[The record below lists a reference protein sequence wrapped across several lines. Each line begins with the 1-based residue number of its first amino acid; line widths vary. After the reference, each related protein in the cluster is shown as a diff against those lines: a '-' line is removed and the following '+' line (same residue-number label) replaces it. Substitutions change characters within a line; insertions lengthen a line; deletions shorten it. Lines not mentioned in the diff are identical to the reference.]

1 MSETPSVKKKGL
13 QPKDLINIGI
23 FTALYFIIIMAVA
36 MLGYVPIFIPLLSV
50 ICPLIGGIPYMLYI
64 TKVRHFGMVF
74 IMGTILGL
82 LMGLG
87 GMGVYAFITGPVC
100 GLLADLVLRSGNYN
114 SAGRAIISH
123 GVLSVWLIG
132 NYIPIVMNRASYF
145 AGIASGYGQNM
156 PTPSPATF
164 LTGAFYL
171 SLLLHVSQGVSEL
184 SSARNS
190 STSTLSEPASHN
202 EKGAVPL
209 NCR

>member
-100 GLLADLVLRSGNYN
+100 GLLADLVLNFTRSPERMVDRQLY
-114 SAGRAIISH
+114 SH
-123 GVLSVWLIG
+123 RHESRELLRRYRLWL
-132 NYIPIVMNRASYF
+132 RT
-145 AGIASGYGQNM
+145 GICQR
-156 PTPSPATF
+156 
-164 LTGAFYL
+164 
-171 SLLLHVSQGVSEL
+171 SLQLHS
-184 SSARNS
+184 
-190 STSTLSEPASHN
+190 
-202 EKGAVPL
+202 
-209 NCR
+209 

>member
-145 AGIASGYGQNM
+145 AGIASGYGQEYANALSSYI
-156 PTPSPATF
+156 PDW
-164 LTGAFYL
+164 
-171 SLLLHVSQGVSEL
+171 SLLPLALAAFIAGCI
-184 SSARNS
+184 
-190 STSTLSEPASHN
+190 
-202 EKGAVPL
+202 GAVIGKKL
-209 NCR
+209 LHQHFERAGIA

>member
-36 MLGYVPIFIPLLSV
+36 MLGYVHIFIPLLSV

-132 NYIPIVMNRASYF
+132 NYIPIVMNRTSYF
-145 AGIASGYGQNM
+145 AGIASGYGQEYADALSSYI
-156 PTPSPATF
+156 PDW
-164 LTGAFYL
+164 
-171 SLLLHVSQGVSEL
+171 SLLPLALAACIAGCI
-184 SSARNS
+184 
-190 STSTLSEPASHN
+190 
-202 EKGAVPL
+202 GAVIGKKL
-209 NCR
+209 LHKHFERAGIA

>member
-74 IMGTILGL
+74 IMGIILGL

-123 GVLSVWLIG
+123 GVNRQLYSHRHESRELLRRYRLWL
-132 NYIPIVMNRASYF
+132 RT
-145 AGIASGYGQNM
+145 GICQR
-156 PTPSPATF
+156 P
-164 LTGAFYL
+164 LQ
-171 SLLLHVSQGVSEL
+171 LHS
-184 SSARNS
+184 
-190 STSTLSEPASHN
+190 
-202 EKGAVPL
+202 
-209 NCR
+209 

>member
-100 GLLADLVLRSGNYN
+100 GLLADLVLRSGN
-114 SAGRAIISH
+114 
-123 GVLSVWLIG
+123 
-132 NYIPIVMNRASYF
+132 
-145 AGIASGYGQNM
+145 
-156 PTPSPATF
+156 
-164 LTGAFYL
+164 
-171 SLLLHVSQGVSEL
+171 
-184 SSARNS
+184 
-190 STSTLSEPASHN
+190 
-202 EKGAVPL
+202 
-209 NCR
+209 

>member
-100 GLLADLVLRSGNYN
+100 GLLADLVLKSGNYN

-145 AGIASGYGQNM
+145 AGIASGFAITQSLAY
-156 PTPSPATF
+156 P
-164 LTGAFYL
+164 YIL
-171 SLLLHVSQGVSEL
+171 SLFSVFVSLLFCCIIGVVFGL
-184 SSARNS
+184 
-190 STSTLSEPASHN
+190 LPAVKASKLDPI
-202 EKGAVPL
+202 EAL
-209 NCR
+209 RFE

>member
-1 MSETPSVKKKGL
+1 MPETPSVKKKGL

-87 GMGVYAFITGPVC
+87 GMGVFAFITGPVC

-132 NYIPIVMNRASYF
+132 NYIPIVMNRASSQVSPL
-145 AGIASGYGQNM
+145 ATDRNM

-171 SLLLHVSQGVSEL
+171 LLLLHLSQGVSEP

-202 EKGAVPL
+202 EKGAIPL
-209 NCR
+209 NCQ

>member
-87 GMGVYAFITGPVC
+87 GMGVYAFITGQYV
-100 GLLADLVLRSGNYN
+100 VFS
-114 SAGRAIISH
+114 
-123 GVLSVWLIG
+123 
-132 NYIPIVMNRASYF
+132 
-145 AGIASGYGQNM
+145 
-156 PTPSPATF
+156 PT
-164 LTGAFYL
+164 
-171 SLLLHVSQGVSEL
+171 L
-184 SSARNS
+184 SSEAVTITAR
-190 STSTLSEPASHN
+190 
-202 EKGAVPL
+202 GAPYFHTES
-209 NCR
+209 